1 MFEYFIVFSK
11 NCAFTF
17 GSLLVFYLFSVFYLS
32 DFCFFLISLYLIVFF
47 WDSSPPPSNLLNY
60 TFNS

>member
-11 NCAFTF
+11 NCAFNF